1 MKLWKIA
8 LFVTVTL
15 AVASCSTF
23 RLSTYNSQPNYFND
37 KIVVNKINTMN
48 QLRVQ
53 MQQDWSLR
61 NNYLQFAIHQDM
73 NWYYDYYYRNNL
85 SRRGFGSAFDFYW
98 NRHDIWWDWS
108 FNSYNWWGYEWYIP
122 SYYSYS
128 PKFYNWHGDFAFM
141 NGIRS
146 SNIAVVKK
154 RKSAIDRIYNKLKTI
169 IEENPNRSY
178 SNVAINTNR
187 NRNYNEPKFTPRVD
201 PNNGL
206 NTNNNFIN
214 NNSRSTPDITTR
226 PSGEVLMKGRK

>member
-1 MKLWKIA
+1 MKLWKTV
-8 LFVTVTL
+8 LFATVIT
-15 AVASCSTF
+15 AVASCGTYQ
-23 RLSTYNSQPNYFND
+23 LSSYEPQNNYFQT
-37 KIVVNKINTMN
+37 ITSSY
-48 QLRVQ
+48 QLKHK
-53 MQQDWSLR
+53 MQTDYLFRQ
-61 NNYLQFAIHQDM
+61 NYITFAINQPKS
-73 NWYYDYYYRNNL
+73 WYDKYYSQNYMFKGNFT
-85 SRRGFGSAFDFYW
+85 SFDFYW
-98 NRHDIWWDWS
+98 NRHDIWWNWG
-108 FNSYNWWGYEWYIP
+108 FNSHNWWGYEWYIP

-154 RKSAIDRIYNKLKTI
+154 RKSTIDRVYNKLKTI

-187 NRNYNEPKFTPRVD
+187 NRNYNDRNYNEPKFTPRVD